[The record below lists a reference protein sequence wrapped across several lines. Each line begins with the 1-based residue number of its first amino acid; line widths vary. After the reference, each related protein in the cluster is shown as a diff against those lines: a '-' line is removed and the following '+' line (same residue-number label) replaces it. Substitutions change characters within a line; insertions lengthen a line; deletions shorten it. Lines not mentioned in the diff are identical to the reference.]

1 MEQGKAHDH
10 RLETRAGTA
19 DTGSGHLG
27 GILGSFRWWQQ
38 SPSTR
43 LTRDARDRVVS
54 FHYGKTELCRAFSVE
69 AHGKGRVTAFCTV
82 KSLCRAPS

>member
-43 LTRDARDRVVS
+43 LTRDARDRWSPFTMGKPSFVVRFLS
-54 FHYGKTELCRAFSVE
+54 RH
-69 AHGKGRVTAFCTV
+69 TA
-82 KSLCRAPS
+82 KDA